1 MAQSRDLVQSTS
13 TAVDSLLL
21 SLDPLCGLRRI
32 VADLDR
38 LVTLDPKIR
47 EAARLLEERL
57 SALTSDEDRNSVLTP
72 VLWLQ
77 LRDFFA
83 SPGIFDAIRQR
94 LTDGDAVLRQVESTL
109 ETIFSEES
117 LSEVV
122 RQVKAATSTEVEA
135 LTKSAVAQRLEMA
148 RQEVASLDV
157 ASVVPGFGAAI
168 AIAVVTAGVCVGV
181 AYLASEA
188 LQ

>member
-1 MAQSRDLVQSTS
+1 MAQPRDLVQPTS

-32 VADLDR
+32 VGDLDR
-38 LVTLDPKIR
+38 LVTLDPKIG
-47 EAARLLEERL
+47 EAARLVEGRL
-57 SALTSDEDRNSVLTP
+57 SALPSDEDRNLVLTP

-83 SPGIFDAIRQR
+83 SPGIFDAVRQR

-109 ETIFSEES
+109 ETTFSEES

-122 RQVKAATSTEVEA
+122 RQVKAATSTEA
-135 LTKSAVAQRLEMA
+135 LTKSTVAQRLEMA

-157 ASVVPGFGAAI
+157 ASVVPGFAAAV
-168 AIAVVTAGVCVGV
+168 AIAVVAAGVCYGI
-181 AYLASEA
+181 AYAASEA